1 LSIYLLP
8 QIPFPFRF
16 FSLLLSRHHHERAL
30 SQQPEQGGWVRSR
43 RCGPEGE
50 AAGWGSAHAGPGRVC
65 LREIDVGATGEQLT
79 AAMLVVARSGP
90 ASVPC
95 MGPFACWR
103 RAHRRSRAAAGRGS
117 GSRTCAAQRGVDGGS
132 APTRPRWGRCMPK

>member
-1 LSIYLLP
+1 
-8 QIPFPFRF
+8 
-16 FSLLLSRHHHERAL
+16 
-30 SQQPEQGGWVRSR
+30 VRSR

-95 MGPFACWR
+95 MGPFAFGEGR
-103 RAHRRSRAAAGRGS
+103 TGGAGLLQDAAAGAGRESTAGALQLGRG
-117 GSRTCAAQRGVDGGS
+117 GGG
-132 APTRPRWGRCMPK
+132 ACRK